1 MKSVMFKKKAK
12 AKAAPAADAPAAD
25 APKKKRSKLKLILF
39 ILLPLILLGGGYAG
53 WMFFLKPAPEVHAEG
68 EGEEH
73 AGGVDP
79 QKVAALALEAAAET
93 SATYNFAL
101 AQLLGPRCGELKVEA
116 LRKASDEEAARD
128 GKLINLSWQAALRRA
143 GSVTEVS
150 CERMLNEIDKA
161 EFKLEGGN
169 AAKVKGGHG
178 HGDAH
183 GEADAGHGEKP
194 AEGHGEAPAAHG
206 EAPAAHGDAH
216 AEKPASH

>member
-1 MKSVMFKKKAK
+1 
-12 AKAAPAADAPAAD
+12 
-25 APKKKRSKLKLILF
+25 
-39 ILLPLILLGGGYAG
+39 
-53 WMFFLKPAPEVHAEG
+53 MFFLKPAPEVHAEG

-73 AGGVDP
+73 PGGVDP

-150 CERMLNEIDKA
+150 CDRILGEIDKA

-169 AAKVKGGHG
+169 APKVKGGHG
-178 HGDAH
+178 EKAG
-183 GEADAGHGEKP
+183 GHGEKP

-206 EAPAAHGDAH
+206 EAPAHGDAH
-216 AEKPASH
+216 AEKPAAH